1 MNGWQQLKEN
11 DINKDNKHHHEIYNA
26 AGKLCHNYGRACLH
40 AVTKKI
46 ELIDFSGKESERYEQ

>member
-1 MNGWQQLKEN
+1 MSNSYLKN
-11 DINKDNKHHHEIYNA
+11 NKHHHEIYNA